1 VSCIE
6 QLEGVASVRAQQ
18 TVTVTLNNGKNID
31 FQAIFIMNNSKLD
44 FIQSVSEQKQ
54 KADQLQTS
62 LHRLSET
69 LKAFEMTIEQSEE
82 PITQN
87 SMLLQQVQRTTI
99 ALKSHLSSIL
109 TEIGNLSPQAIKET
123 TASYKAQ
130 IDALSTQLAS
140 IDITEISKVKSSI
153 DSFSVSLQDFQATIN
168 RQLQGIKIDQTSLEK
183 SIQSQVQ
190 QVIASHS
197 KQINSQFQSLL
208 TEKLNNQRAFHGLLG
223 IVIFTVLM
231 LLISFYFA
239 FQARTNL
246 KTIEAQKQMI
256 QQNAQTI
263 TSQIN
268 YLNSL
273 RR

>member
-1 VSCIE
+1 
-6 QLEGVASVRAQQ
+6 
-18 TVTVTLNNGKNID
+18 
-31 FQAIFIMNNSKLD
+31 MNNSKLD

-69 LKAFEMTIEQSEE
+69 LKAFEMTIEQSEH

-87 SMLLQQVQRTTI
+87 SILLQQVQRTTI

-109 TEIGNLSPQAIKET
+109 TEIGNLSPQALKET

-130 IDALSTQLAS
+130 IDALSNQLAN
-140 IDITEISKVKSSI
+140 IDISEISKSEIEHRFVFSIASRPSNDHKPPVTGHQDRPNKSGEVYS
-153 DSFSVSLQDFQATIN
+153 SPS
-168 RQLQGIKIDQTSLEK
+168 R
-183 SIQSQVQ
+183 
-190 QVIASHS
+190 ASHS
-197 KQINSQFQSLL
+197 EPKQANQQSVQNLL
-208 TEKLNNQRAFHGLLG
+208 TEKLNSQRAFHGLLG
-223 IVIFTVLM
+223 IAIFAVLIV
-231 LLISFYFA
+231 LISFYFA

-256 QQNAQTI
+256 QQNAQAI
-263 TSQIN
+263 TNQIN